1 MNSDREQKMISVIIP
16 IFNSEAY
23 LRECITSVLEQ
34 TYTDF
39 EVLLIDDGSTDSVP
53 EICREFV
60 QKDSRIRYD
69 CQQHQGVSTA
79 RNKALD
85 MAEGEYVFFMDS
97 DDWIVPTLLE
107 KLCEQLQ
114 LKKAEIAFCRYLSE
128 GDRDYDLITG
138 KAGEEKELE
147 WILVDQNKL
156 KEECQRIGIFRG
168 IGGRLIKKSIIG
180 KLRFEKDL
188 IVGEDTCFL
197 YQLVQKGVSAVYT
210 PEKMYYYRRH
220 EHNSSDLKLKV
231 EGILSVKSVVKRCEL
246 NERSYGRK
254 RNAQSWEAIYL
265 NALKQAVD
273 HLSKEEIRQLRR
285 EMMGEM
291 RNPFFWK
298 QTLRFRI
305 AIFLAYFCYP
315 LYQGVKHSY
324 RFVRDTGRRGVSG
337 ERKEL

>member
-1 MNSDREQKMISVIIP
+1 MISVIIP

-114 LKKAEIAFCRYLSE
+114 LKKAEIAFCRYLLMADKES
-128 GDRDYDLITG
+128 DLA
-138 KAGEEKELE
+138 AGEMGEELE
-147 WILVDQNKL
+147 WILVEEEKL
-156 KEECQRIGIFRG
+156 KEECQRIGMFHG
-168 IGGRLIKKSIIG
+168 IGGKLIKKNAIG
-180 KLRFEKDL
+180 MLRFEKDL
-188 IVGEDTCFL
+188 IVGEDTLFL
-197 YQLVQKGVSAVYT
+197 YQLIQEGMSAVYT

-220 EHNSSDLKLKV
+220 EHNSSDLKLKI
-231 EGILSVKSVVKRCEL
+231 EGIMSVKSVVKRCEL
-246 NERSYGRK
+246 NERACSRIK
-254 RNAQSWEAIYL
+254 NAQGWEAKYL
-265 NALKQAVD
+265 SVLKQAVD
-273 HLSKEEIRQLRR
+273 HLNQEEIRQLRK
-285 EMMGEM
+285 EMMREM

-298 QTLRFRI
+298 QALRFRV

-315 LYQGVKHSY
+315 LYRGVRSSY
-324 RFVRDTGRRGVSG
+324 RFVRDTGRRLIFG
-337 ERKEL
+337 EGKAL